1 MMQGLQLLGTIKLEK
16 AVRNYGY
23 IVTDLDGSIEGISS
37 SFTPLMIKNVKI
49 FFLHNKVA

>member
-37 SFTPLMIKNVKI
+37 SLLIIKVVKI
-49 FFLHNKVA
+49 FFLYNKVA